1 MDRAR
6 SLPGARLGSTHGG
19 RAGALRPRATW
30 LIALVLLGAGP
41 AAGQQENQGPPAE
54 PAKEKHSKAVM
65 IEFEGVI
72 TPVLEHFVYCKL
84 RAAERREADLVILR
98 IGSPGGLVEP
108 SIRTAERLRDVEWAR
123 TVAYVPREAIS
134 GAAIVSLGCDEIVMH
149 PSATIGDAGPII
161 QGEDS
166 QFRHAPEKIVSYLG
180 GKVRGLAESTG
191 HPPLLAEA
199 MVDKDLAV
207 YQVKNKKTGEKKL
220 VTEEDYRDLT
230 ARGEWEGGLVDESRR
245 GLFFTATGRRAVELG
260 FADATVEDL
269 EGLKARYGLVKDP
282 VVFRRTGLDTA
293 VFILNLDLV
302 TAALFI
308 IGLIALYVEFSA
320 PGIGLGGLVA
330 GLCFAIFFW
339 SRFLGGTADWLE
351 VVLFVAGVVFLG
363 VELFV
368 LPGFGVAG
376 LSGILLLFVSLVL
389 AMQDFVIPESGPEM
403 RTMARTLGVIAGS
416 GVVTA
421 IAVYVLGS
429 RLGSLPLLN
438 RLTLRPPDAAEAAG
452 RRKPADPADALSGR
466 DVELKIGDTG
476 VADSLLR
483 PAGKARFGNRWV
495 NVVADGDYIPKGRR
509 VRIVEVAG
517 NRVVVVPEEG
527 EA

>member
-6 SLPGARLGSTHGG
+6 SSPGARFGPTRGG
-19 RAGALRPRATW
+19 RGGAPWPRATW
-30 LIALVLLGAGP
+30 LIALLFLGAGL
-41 AAGQQENQGPPAE
+41 AAAPPQDQGPPPE
-54 PAKEKHSKAVM
+54 PAEKKYSKAVM
-65 IEFEGVI
+65 IEFKDVI
-72 TPVLEHFVYCKL
+72 TPIIEQFVYRKL
-84 RAAERREADLVILR
+84 DTAKARGADLVILR
-98 IGSPGGLVEP
+98 IDSPGGMVEP

-149 PSATIGDAGPII
+149 PPATIGDAGPIV

-166 QFRHAPEKIVSYLG
+166 LFRHAPEKVVSYLR
-180 GKVRGLAESTG
+180 GKVRGLAESKG

-199 MVDKDLAV
+199 MVDKDLTV
-207 YQVKNKKTGEKKL
+207 YRVENKKTGEERL
-220 VTEEDYRDLT
+220 VTEDDYRDLT
-230 ARGEWEGGLVDESRR
+230 AGGQWEGELVDESEE
-245 GLFFTATGRRAVELG
+245 GLFFTVTGRRAAELG
-260 FADATVEDL
+260 LAEATVEDL
-269 EGLKARYGLVKDP
+269 EGLKTRYGLAEDP
-282 VVFRRTGLDTA
+282 VLLRQTGLDTA
-293 VFILNLDLV
+293 VFVLNLPLV
-302 TAALFI
+302 TGLLFI

-320 PGIGLGGLVA
+320 PGIGLGGLIA

-339 SRFLGGTADWLE
+339 SRFLGGTAGWLE
-351 VVLFVAGVVFLG
+351 VVLFVAGVAFLG
-363 VELFV
+363 VELFL

-389 AMQDFVIPESGPEM
+389 AMQDFVIPETGVEL
-403 RTMARTLGVIAGS
+403 RTTTRTLAVILGS
-416 GVVTA
+416 GVVTG
-421 IAVYVLGS
+421 IAGYLLS
-429 RLGSLPLLN
+429 SYFGSLPLLN
-438 RLTLRPPDAAEAAG
+438 RLTLHPPDAAEAAG
-452 RRKPADPADALSGR
+452 LEKPADPADVIAGR
-466 DVELKIGDTG
+466 DVVLNVGDTG

-483 PAGKARFGNRWV
+483 PAGKARFGNRFV